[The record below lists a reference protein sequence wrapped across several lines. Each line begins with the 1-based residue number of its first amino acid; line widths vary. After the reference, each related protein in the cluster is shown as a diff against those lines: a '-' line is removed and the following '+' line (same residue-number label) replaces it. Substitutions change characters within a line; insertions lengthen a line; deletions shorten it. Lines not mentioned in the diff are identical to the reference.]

1 MPFSKRKTKTHRLT
15 LREKHH
21 NLKKARERAG
31 REAKRLKMMERKS
44 RFRRDPGIPNLYPY
58 KKQMLQAILK
68 QDEVP
73 SREALASQTAAKAV
87 AQLQAMTDVLATSIQ
102 EGGASYATS
111 GYSAAVDE
119 RQVDERSIRRGA
131 FKQELRQVINQTDV
145 LIEVLDARDPH
156 STRCPEIEELCH
168 SQKKPFV
175 LVLNKIDLIPPQVA
189 RAWLAF
195 FQAHNIPCVIFKSS
209 TKTEGIHFVDLVK
222 FSAGQVGG
230 TQAEERLNQAMHDP
244 GAVIGA
250 TELKRVLHRLGSR
263 GAPSE
268 SGPAKVIA
276 GIVGI
281 PNVGKSSII
290 NSMAGRRAVGVSP
303 VPGFTKKL
311 SEIHIDLKLRILDS
325 PGVVLNKAGNTVI
338 LREENLV
345 DPVGECARML
355 SMTRDY
361 ASVFKAFGVLDAVH
375 EAAQTNE
382 SVAACLQRAN
392 ELLTEKLPAE
402 SMYDDITGTSN
413 RDLVLAEL
421 TRTLLLLI
429 ARQNGKLLRGG
440 IPDLDWAAKHCI
452 REWNRG
458 TVPFYKPAPSPE
470 EIVREAAVYKERLE
484 HIQRI
489 NNAEPGDAN
498 RLVSELAPA
507 LDIDEL
513 FALSA
518 GALGGTAD
526 TTKYTALH

>member
-1 MPFSKRKTKTHRLT
+1 MPFSKRKLKSHRLT

-21 NLKKARERAG
+21 SLKKARERAG
-31 REAKRLKMMERKS
+31 REAKRMKAMERKS

-68 QDEVP
+68 QDEMP
-73 SREALASQTAAKAV
+73 SREAMAAQTAAKAV
-87 AQLQAMTDVLATSIQ
+87 AQLQAMSDALTTSIP
-102 EGGASYATS
+102 EDGTS
-111 GYSAAVDE
+111 CAPAGYSAAVDE
-119 RQVDERSIRRGA
+119 RYVDERSIRRGA

-145 LIEVLDARDPH
+145 LIEVIDARDPH
-156 STRCPEIEELCH
+156 STRCPEIEELCY

-195 FQAHNIPCVIFKSS
+195 FQAHNLPCVIFKSS
-209 TKTEGIHFVDLVK
+209 TKTEGIHFVDLAK

-230 TQAEERLNQAMHDP
+230 IQAEERLTQAMHDP

-263 GAPSE
+263 SAPAE
-268 SGPAKVIA
+268 SGPTKIIA
-276 GIVGI
+276 GVVGI

-311 SEIHIDLKLRILDS
+311 SEIHVDLKLRILDS

-338 LREENLV
+338 LREENLI
-345 DPVGECARML
+345 DSVGECARML
-355 SMTRDY
+355 SMTKDY
-361 ASVFKAFGVLDAVH
+361 AGVFKAFGVLDAVY

-382 SVAACLQRAN
+382 SIATCLVKANGLLAESVAAD
-392 ELLTEKLPAE
+392 
-402 SMYDDITGTSN
+402 SIYDDVAGTSA
-413 RDLVLAEL
+413 RDLILAEL
-421 TRTLLLLI
+421 TRTLLILI

-440 IPDLDWAAKHCI
+440 IPDIDWAAKHCV

-470 EIVREAAVYKERLE
+470 EIVREAEVYKERLD
-484 HIQRI
+484 HIQRM
-489 NNAEPGDAN
+489 NNTELGDAD

-507 LDIDEL
+507 LDIEEL
-513 FALSA
+513 YALSA
-518 GALGGTAD
+518 GALGGTVD
-526 TTKYTALH
+526 TAKYTALH